1 MPIERVWWE
10 QRLGDGSG
18 KSCMVLVDQ
27 GTAGYPCKLQAGVT
41 ADDFYYRGLNTTGP
55 TIDPFS
61 IRLSSAFVT
70 RFPGVNGLDI
80 SAARVDFAPG
90 GVVPLHS
97 HPG

>member
-1 MPIERVWWE
+1 MALTMRG
-10 QRLGDGSG
+10 QGTLFGDGQRG
-18 KSCMVLVDQ
+18 DLE
-27 GTAGYPCKLQAGVT
+27 TAERAGVT